1 MAVGTRAAIAILLWA
16 ATSAAA
22 LGAVSIGPSRPAA
35 KSPAATPVGTAP
47 SAPGAPGTA
56 ATPPAAPTAATSSPE
71 ELLAR
76 VKADALKGKL
86 TDGLIGEFKEF
97 AAAMAWQK
105 LKAPAGVSEEFWTW
119 LSANKDLRD
128 PLVVI
133 LFPKFDPEVFRALE
147 TLKAKYGDHVKNY
160 HHLALAM
167 ALVYG
172 RAGAKGVRGRDVRFT
187 NVGRE
192 VPSIEDSFGW
202 YLKNDR
208 AMKMPLKTTPWPIL
222 LYVADNDLPLEERAW
237 ALQRYGNTPP
247 GTFGKIYYDIAYN
260 DSLINAAK
268 DDTAWTLATILAKG
282 GICMHRAYYASR
294 VLKSFGV
301 PSIYDRGEGER
312 GGHAWMAWVGRE
324 RESVGLLFSGRFDYD
339 RYYTGLMYDPL
350 LCSDALD
357 RDLELRAVAIARSYP
372 GWLDAAVAYY
382 IAQIIQEEDVAKAL
396 AILEGA
402 VQRNPYCDMPWR
414 LVALWCSKGAVSQ
427 ELGEKMYDT
436 MYKSFANYPDLMFE
450 VLSKILQPRMKPD
463 SKPPDAEVA
472 RNLQLLEKAF
482 AVYEAAKRP
491 DLAVRLRAF
500 QGQYTEAVGRRDDA
514 LRGYV
519 LCSEKYANQ
528 HYGFVVLFDRAVKIM
543 QEDKKQDMM
552 LKYMAMMAAKVPEY
566 QEDFNRKYD
575 LKNAAWVHVVK
586 AYVEALRA
594 AGRTADADTWQAR
607 LPKPKK

>member
-1 MAVGTRAAIAILLWA
+1 MAMGTRAAIAILLLA
-16 ATSAAA
+16 AASAAA
-22 LGAVSIGPSRPAA
+22 LGAVSISPSRPAA

-56 ATPPAAPTAATSSPE
+56 ATPAAAPTAATSSPG

-86 TDGLIGEFKEF
+86 TDALIIEFKEF

-105 LKAPAGVSEEFWTW
+105 LKAPAGVSAEFWTW

-147 TLKAKYGDHVKNY
+147 TLKVKYGDHVKNY

-172 RAGAKGVRGRDVRFT
+172 RAGAKGVRGRDVRFA
-187 NVGRE
+187 NAGRE

-202 YLKNDR
+202 YLKYER

-222 LYVADNDLPLEERAW
+222 LYVADNDLPLEERGW

-247 GTFGKIYYDIAYN
+247 GAFGKIYYDIAYN

-301 PSIYDRGEGER
+301 PSIYVGGEGER
-312 GGHAWMAWVGRE
+312 GGHAWVAWVGRE
-324 RESVGLLFSGRFDYD
+324 RESIGLLSSGRFDYD
-339 RYYTGLMYDPL
+339 RYYTGVMFDPL
-350 LCSDALD
+350 VQRETLD
-357 RDLELRAVAIARSYP
+357 RDLELKALAVARSYP

-414 LVALWCSKGAVSQ
+414 LVALWCSKGVVSQ
-427 ELGEKMYDT
+427 ELGEKMYDA

-463 SKPPDAEVA
+463 SKPTDAEVA
-472 RNLQLLEKAF
+472 RNLQLLDKAF
-482 AVYEAAKRP
+482 AMYEAAKRP
-491 DLAVRLRAF
+491 DLSVRLRAF

-514 LRGYV
+514 LKGYV

-575 LKNAAWVHVVK
+575 LKNTAWVHVVN

-594 AGRTADADTWQAR
+594 AGRAADADTWQAK